1 MKKEK
6 TEELFVK
13 WIDGLLTPEEE
24 AQLAAVMEGDPGM
37 KGELQELKKISES
50 VVSEVPASVEPPYG
64 DFFNSKLMRKIDLQI
79 QSQRPA
85 KKAERWWQS
94 MRWAWAPV
102 SALALVLSFFAGHRI
117 SRPADPV
124 AQKKTFVEFT
134 AELPTVYFTGEA
146 LDAEVIA
153 DFEGDVSA
161 IVVNG
166 LSAIRDDIDFVTVNT
181 SASLPESYES
191 SEARRFH

>member
-1 MKKEK
+1 MGSN
-6 TEELFVK
+6 VSC
-13 WIDGLLTPEEE
+13 
-24 AQLAAVMEGDPGM
+24 
-37 KGELQELKKISES
+37 LK
-50 VVSEVPASVEPPYG
+50 VC
-64 DFFNSKLMRKIDLQI
+64 R
-79 QSQRPA
+79 RC
-85 KKAERWWQS
+85 
-94 MRWAWAPV
+94 
-102 SALALVLSFFAGHRI
+102 AG
-117 SRPADPV
+117 S
-124 AQKKTFVEFT
+124 
-134 AELPTVYFTGEA
+134 GEA